1 MMTLT
6 ELDVLLADWQ
16 QKTGTIAHN
25 LYEFCELPTYQR
37 LMGTGGMSAAS
48 LTGITQ
54 QQVTQANA
62 DFTYLYQ
69 LFERLRETLDRAQ
82 QLRSQMPRRGG
93 ENLIAEIETL
103 LKKPVITLPIQVVPI
118 ASREITSAS
127 ELIDRITLENL
138 LTQMAELFTRAKP
151 IVLQIDAV
159 WNQLELQLAD
169 LQKLAQPILQEMQSL
184 IQASPLLVP
193 PALQQSCERFHTQFA
208 EVHQTISA
216 DPLMA
221 NEQMLEPLAT
231 SLKGMQQHLLDLQ
244 TQRQSVLQNLE
255 AGQRS
260 LQELRN
266 LHREAETLFPDWQ
279 DKVTHTEGTVNLPP
293 TVVIT
298 ELTQWLDRL
307 NTAVQNGNFLAAQ
320 VGLQRWQQQFDR
332 LSVQVQSAIDTM
344 TQALQ
349 LRLELRG
356 RLTAMKAKAVALG
369 RAEDPV
375 LSTIET
381 QLKQQLYSRPT
392 NLQQSQ
398 AWMAD
403 YERSVNYR

>member
-1 MMTLT
+1 
-6 ELDVLLADWQ
+6 
-16 QKTGTIAHN
+16 
-25 LYEFCELPTYQR
+25 
-37 LMGTGGMSAAS
+37 
-48 LTGITQ
+48 
-54 QQVTQANA
+54 
-62 DFTYLYQ
+62 
-69 LFERLRETLDRAQ
+69 
-82 QLRSQMPRRGG
+82 
-93 ENLIAEIETL
+93 
-103 LKKPVITLPIQVVPI
+103 
-118 ASREITSAS
+118 
-127 ELIDRITLENL
+127 
-138 LTQMAELFTRAKP
+138 
-151 IVLQIDAV
+151 
-159 WNQLELQLAD
+159 
-169 LQKLAQPILQEMQSL
+169 
-184 IQASPLLVP
+184 
-193 PALQQSCERFHTQFA
+193 
-208 EVHQTISA
+208 
-216 DPLMA
+216 MA

-260 LQELRN
+260 LQQLRN

-332 LSVQVQSAIDTM
+332 LSVQVQTAIDTM